1 MDTQLVSEH
10 SNRKTDAQVVDSYPN
25 LILFFGRRC
34 TSKYQYQYQYQYEYG
49 KVLAAPCPKNFGLTY
64 ILNKTDYN

>member
-34 TSKYQYQYQYQYEYG
+34 TSKYQYQYEYQYQYQYEYEYL
-49 KVLAAPCPKNFGLTY
+49 KVLAARS
-64 ILNKTDYN
+64 